1 MSKSAK
7 QFRWYNLSLLL
18 FTVVWGFGNVV
29 NNYANLGLQV
39 IISWVIILLL
49 YFVPYSLMVGE
60 MGSVFNKSIGGV
72 SEWIKQSCG
81 ATAAFLAGWTY
92 WVVHVPYLAQKP
104 QAALIATSWAIFG
117 QGSVIK
123 NINPFLLQ
131 TLTLI
136 VFLCFVLLASR
147 GVTSLKRIGVIAGT
161 SMLVMSMLFVLL
173 AIAAPSLH
181 GVHSATRDWSWH
193 SFIPNFDF
201 TYFTTISMLLF
212 AVGGCEKLAPY
223 VNNTHNPSKEFPRA
237 MIVLAIMVAMSALLG
252 SFAMGIMFDSN
263 NIPKDLKMNG
273 QYYAFQLLGQYYGVG
288 NSLMIIYAVANGI
301 GQIAALM
308 FSIDAPIKVFLG
320 EANPKFVPTILNKKN
335 KFGAPINGYILT
347 TILVSILIM
356 VPAFGIKNMN
366 DLYNWLLDLNSI
378 VMPMRY
384 IWVFVAYIAVKRIA
398 ERLNAEYKFI
408 SNKYLGMLV
417 GVWCFALTAFA
428 IVMGMFPKGVEFH
441 SSQWYFQLT
450 LNIVTPFGL
459 LALGGIMPILA
470 RKLNKNQG

>member
-1 MSKSAK
+1 
-7 QFRWYNLSLLL
+7 
-18 FTVVWGFGNVV
+18 
-29 NNYANLGLQV
+29 
-39 IISWVIILLL
+39 
-49 YFVPYSLMVGE
+49 
-60 MGSVFNKSIGGV
+60 
-72 SEWIKQSCG
+72 
-81 ATAAFLAGWTY
+81 
-92 WVVHVPYLAQKP
+92 
-104 QAALIATSWAIFG
+104 
-117 QGSVIK
+117 
-123 NINPFLLQ
+123 
-131 TLTLI
+131 
-136 VFLCFVLLASR
+136 
-147 GVTSLKRIGVIAGT
+147 
-161 SMLVMSMLFVLL
+161 
-173 AIAAPSLH
+173 
-181 GVHSATRDWSWH
+181 
-193 SFIPNFDF
+193 
-201 TYFTTISMLLF
+201 
-212 AVGGCEKLAPY
+212 
-223 VNNTHNPSKEFPRA
+223 
-237 MIVLAIMVAMSALLG
+237 
-252 SFAMGIMFDSN
+252 
-263 NIPKDLKMNG
+263 
-273 QYYAFQLLGQYYGVG
+273 
-288 NSLMIIYAVANGI
+288 MIIYAVANGI